1 MIRWMTIAA
10 LGVGLFL
17 AAGTVAA
24 DNKVEAKK
32 HFKAGVVLF
41 KAENFA
47 GAAVEF
53 EESGKLF
60 KTKGALFN
68 LANCY
73 KALRR
78 YAEVLATLKLLEGEF
93 KGTLSKEMLGG
104 VKQLRDEIN
113 SITGDLRVKVNR
125 DGAEIYVDDELV
137 GKSPL
142 PRPLLLGPGYHVL
155 RVEMKGMETYS
166 RKVKLISGAN
176 LKLEVNFKPDKKA
189 PSGVVLEQP
198 VTKPEP
204 EPAEAVKEEEEE
216 EEEKEGGKKLGPA
229 PLIIAGGLTV
239 GFGVTS
245 IILNKKI
252 GDKSDEAKST
262 SDDDLMKEAESLQ
275 TAGKVMV
282 GLTAASLATAVVLLF
297 FTDFKGGEEEPLPE
311 TAWRIDGVSPI
322 LTGDGGGLALCGR
335 F

>member
-10 LGVGLFL
+10 LCIGLFL

-32 HFKAGVVLF
+32 HFKAGVALF
-41 KAENFA
+41 KAEKFG

-53 EESGKLF
+53 DESSRLY

-73 KALRR
+73 KALSR
-78 YAEVLATLKLLEGEF
+78 YAEALATLKLLEGEF
-93 KGTLSKEMLGG
+93 KDTLSENMLGG

-113 SITGDLRVKVNR
+113 SVTGELRVKVNR
-125 DGAEIYVDDELV
+125 NGAEIYMDDELV

-142 PRPLLLGPGYHVL
+142 PSPLLLGAGYHVV
-155 RVEMKGMETYS
+155 RVEMEGMETYS

-176 LKLEVNFKPDKKA
+176 LKLEVNFKPGETA
-189 PSGVVLEQP
+189 PGGVVLRES

-204 EPAEAVKEEEEE
+204 EPTEPVEEEEVE
-216 EEEKEGGKKLGPA
+216 EEEGEGRKKLGPV

-245 IILNKKI
+245 IVLNKRI
-252 GDKSDEAKST
+252 GDKSDEAKSAG
-262 SDDDLMKEAESLQ
+262 DADLMKEAESLQ

-297 FTDFKGGEEEPLPE
+297 FTDFKSGEEEPVSQ
-311 TAWRIDGVSPI
+311 TAWRVDGVSPI
-322 LTGDGGGLALCGR
+322 LTGDGGGLALRGR